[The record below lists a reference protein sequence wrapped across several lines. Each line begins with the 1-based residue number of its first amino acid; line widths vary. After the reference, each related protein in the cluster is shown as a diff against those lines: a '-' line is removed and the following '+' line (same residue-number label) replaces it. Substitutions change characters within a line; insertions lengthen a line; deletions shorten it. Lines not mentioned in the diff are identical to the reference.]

1 MFERGDDE
9 QAKLKKVKK
18 CVENSYQSFIQN
30 FNRYNQ
36 FMKFVFKTSLTTDD
50 LTKLDI
56 LQKPPLEFNIL
67 EAIVSRMRGEFA
79 KHEPSISVRASEGV
93 TVGELDEKL
102 LATISVI
109 EKHYRAI
116 FNDAA
121 NDCMDYNFYTDLLA
135 GGFSAA
141 YIYTDYINEMSFNQN
156 IKVKRVFDPTL
167 IGFDPLARDS
177 HKGDGTYCFQLIPK
191 TREDFEEEFGEKLT
205 KEMTFVRNTNLRSFN
220 WSYQN
225 QDRDIVLTAEFFYK
239 VRKKEKL
246 AKLSNGHT
254 ILHKHYERF
263 MEIWNEQKFIEQAP
277 IVIEVRNTVIERIDR
292 IIFCENKILKHDK
305 TPYKY
310 LPIVFIDGN
319 SVNVRESDDNAS
331 VQVTRPLVYH
341 AEGIQKLLNFA
352 GQTVAAEIENMV
364 QHKMIVAVESIPK
377 DYVDAY
383 KNIQQMSNFV
393 YNAYYEGKAEQ
404 PNPPPR
410 EVQRTPTP
418 PIVENIFNGSSTISQ
433 TILGSYDGILGIS
446 DKQISGVA
454 IQQGAMQSNAAGMP
468 YLVGYIKGINR
479 IAEIILDLIPKF
491 YVTPR
496 SIPIMEA
503 DGKRGYQ
510 IINNAEN
517 PDSVDMKYDPNGL
530 QVKIEAGVSSAVQ
543 KQVALEQIIQMMQA
557 SEIFASFINRDG
569 LETILD
575 NLDIRGIDALK
586 AQAVKFME
594 ELKQKEQ
601 QAAQNPPQDPMVQ
614 VQQQQ
619 VEAYHEIEM
628 AKVEQQATK
637 AQGEMA
643 IQAAKVA
650 TEKQALEIKYM
661 EVMAKLGIENKRIE
675 MEMEKISSQD
685 SKAAVETALDI
696 AKHMR
701 GDGV

>member
-9 QAKLKKVKK
+9 QAKLKKIKK
-18 CVENSYQSFIQN
+18 CVENSYQNFIQN

-36 FMKFVFKTSLTTDD
+36 FMKFVFKTTLTTDD

-93 TVGELDEKL
+93 EAEDLDDKL
-102 LATISVI
+102 LATIKVI
-109 EKHYRAI
+109 EKHFRAI
-116 FNDAA
+116 FNDAT

-167 IGFDPLARDS
+167 IGFDPLARES
-177 HKGDGTYCFQLIPK
+177 HKGDGSYCFQLIPK
-191 TREDFEEEFGEKLT
+191 TKEEFEEEFGPELT
-205 KEMTFVRNTNLRSFN
+205 KDMSFTRNTALRSFN

-225 QDRDIVLTAEFFYK
+225 QDREIVLVADFFYK
-239 VRKKEKL
+239 IRKKEKV

-254 ILHKHYERF
+254 ILLKHYERF
-263 MEIWNEQKFIEQAP
+263 MELWNEQNFIEQAP
-277 IVIEVRNTVIERIDR
+277 IVIETRKTVIETIERC
-292 IIFCENKILKHDK
+292 IFCENKILRHDK
-305 TPYKY
+305 TVYKH

-319 SVNVRESDDNAS
+319 SVNIRETDDNAS
-331 VQVTRPLVYH
+331 MQVTRPLVYH

-393 YNAYYEGKAEQ
+393 YNAYYEGKADQ

-410 EVQRTPTP
+410 EVQRTATP
-418 PIVENIFNGSSTISQ
+418 PIVENVFNGSSAISQ

-454 IQQGAMQSNAAGMP
+454 IQQGAMQSNAAGLP

-479 IAEIILDLIPKF
+479 IAEIVLDLIPKF

-496 SIPIMEA
+496 SIPTMEA
-503 DGKRGYQ
+503 DGKRDYQ
-510 IINNAEN
+510 LINHPNN
-517 PDSVDMKYDPNGL
+517 PNSIDMNYNPNGL

-543 KQVALEQIIQMMQA
+543 KQVAIEQIIQMMQA
-557 SEIFASFINRDG
+557 SEIFSTFINRNG

-575 NLDIRGIDALK
+575 NMDIRGIDTLK
-586 AQAVKFME
+586 AEAAKFMQ
-594 ELKQKEQ
+594 ELQQKEQ
-601 QAAQNPPQDPMVQ
+601 EAAQNPPQDPMVEAQKEQ
-614 VQQQQ
+614 VQ
-619 VEAYHEIEM
+619 AYHEIEM

-637 AQGEMA
+637 AQGEMS

-650 TEKQALEIKYM
+650 NEKQALEIKYM
-661 EVMAKLGIENKRIE
+661 EVMAKLGMENRRIE

-685 SKAAVETALDI
+685 SRAAVETALDL

-701 GDGV
+701 GD